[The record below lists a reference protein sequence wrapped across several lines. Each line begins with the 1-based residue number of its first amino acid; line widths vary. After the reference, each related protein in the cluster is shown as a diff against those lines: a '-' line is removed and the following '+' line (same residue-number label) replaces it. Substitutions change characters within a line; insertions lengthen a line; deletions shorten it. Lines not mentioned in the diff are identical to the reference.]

1 MTTAVP
7 PQPIPAAQA
16 QATPT
21 VESPPA
27 SRRPERSEGSPGSG
41 GDAPDD
47 LTHPWRPAPRGWYAS
62 LAAGVFPPLLLGF
75 VASALANRLAFVG
88 WGAVAALGHALLLRA
103 AWQRGW
109 RVPARAA
116 LTLAWAALTLLSF
129 ASLVARHGEI
139 LDLGYRALLWPVYQ
153 PVLTAPRAWSSAA
166 ALLAAAAAAV
176 TLLARSRARGGGARP

>member
-1 MTTAVP
+1 MAASHVRSASTADP
-7 PQPIPAAQA
+7 NSIPGH
-16 QATPT
+16 
-21 VESPPA
+21 
-27 SRRPERSEGSPGSG
+27 PERSEGSPGSG
-41 GDAPDD
+41 GDASPD
-47 LTHPWRPAPRGWYAS
+47 LARPWTPAPRGWYPA

-109 RVPARAA
+109 RAPARAA
-116 LTLAWAALTLLSF
+116 LTLAWAALTLVSF

-153 PVLTAPRAWSSAA
+153 PLLTAPRSWSSAA
-166 ALLAAAAAAV
+166 ALLAAVSAACA
-176 TLLARSRARGGGARP
+176 LLARRRAPRAGARA